1 MKLLPFFI
9 LIFVSVS
16 FAQPKPNKI
25 RRMVVTHTELT
36 RRGLDFP
43 DVKKVQY
50 YNSDK
55 IVFKHVL
62 ASTTTRIPGG
72 TVSTVN
78 GVTYETIVIPA
89 HTPAILIRGSLDG
102 DLYLKFDTASHENI
116 AFHFLSV
123 NRRLSYRY

>member
-55 IVFKHVL
+55 IVF
-62 ASTTTRIPGG
+62 
-72 TVSTVN
+72 
-78 GVTYETIVIPA
+78 
-89 HTPAILIRGSLDG
+89 
-102 DLYLKFDTASHENI
+102 
-116 AFHFLSV
+116 
-123 NRRLSYRY
+123 